1 MLYKLFTVSLAVFLC
16 TAKEH
21 FTCLRTDDVINQP
34 PSTAQ
39 TVTQG
44 KPGERGPRGLKGEP
58 GVGLKGEPGI
68 PDNSLINSLKGNLFL
83 IIQYMKIV

>member
-1 MLYKLFTVSLAVFLC
+1 MLYKLFAVSLAIFLC

-34 PSTAQ
+34 PLTGQ

-68 PDNSLINSLKGNLFL
+68 PDNSLINSLRGNLFL
-83 IIQYMKIV
+83 IIHYMKIV